1 MVKNRVQRL
10 PCLVGLA
17 IGQHHLDHGFAA
29 ACQGL
34 THPGAATL
42 EHRAVTDE
50 RNRGGIGGNGLV
62 EAIEPATFYI
72 YGVVATGGGHV
83 HQGHSLTSWF
93 CSRGSNAFT
102 TCGTGM
108 LPVSKTMSATSSYSG
123 SRAATSSRMR
133 ACGSSVC
140 KRGRLRSRATRR
152 YSSSGVARR

>member
-34 THPGAATL
+34 THPVAVTL
-42 EHRAVTDE
+42 EHCRVTDE

-102 TCGTGM
+102 PCVTCM
-108 LPVSKTMSATSSYSG
+108 LPVSTAMSATASSSG
-123 SRAATSSRMR
+123 SPAATSSRLW
-133 ACGSSVC
+133 A
-140 KRGRLRSRATRR
+140 
-152 YSSSGVARR
+152 